1 MKIKEQRWYEI
12 EKEIVYIYDSGYKN
26 QSISVSVIKKS
37 DLNYYRTNFNLQKVC
52 SDVFKQPI

>member
-26 QSISVSVIKKS
+26 QSKSVSAVSKS
-37 DLNYYRTNFNLQKVC
+37 DLNYYRTNFNLQKIWLEEV
-52 SDVFKQPI
+52 